1 MCVRR
6 SAVKLRYGMNPHQ
19 SPAMVEPIG
28 TAPFTVVHGHP
39 SYLNLLDAIGAWQL
53 VREASAGSGT
63 VAAASFK
70 HVSPAGAALA
80 GPIHPVTARLF
91 GVDQSTDAVTQA
103 YTRARDTDPKSSYGD
118 MVAVSAPVTAELAEL
133 LRRVVSDGII
143 APGYEPGAVAV
154 LSNKKNGTYLI
165 LQADSAFAPPV
176 EEVHELYGLRF
187 VQRRDDAP
195 LPGGLSADLRLAL
208 TTVRYTQSNSI
219 VLVRDGATLG
229 VGAGQQSRVDC
240 IRLAGT
246 KAQLWHQRRFI
257 PVDGASELTSVQDR
271 VNAQLLLAETID
283 PPVPLQEVSLASDG
297 ALPFED
303 NITEAV
309 RYGVRNIAE
318 PGGSTRSDVVA
329 EAARRNDINITHTG
343 LRLFRH

>member
-1 MCVRR
+1 MQ
-6 SAVKLRYGMNPHQ
+6 LRYGMNPHQ
-19 SPAMVEPIG
+19 GPASVEPIG
-28 TAPFTVVHGHP
+28 AAPFTVVRGRP

-53 VREASAGSGT
+53 VREASAGSGL

-80 GPIHPVTARLF
+80 GAVDPVTAGLF
-91 GVDQSTDAVTQA
+91 GVAPRADAATRA
-103 YTRARDTDPKSSYGD
+103 YVRARDSDPKSSYGD
-118 MVAVSAPVTAELAEL
+118 LVAVSAPVTTGLADL
-133 LRRVVSDGII
+133 LRRVVSDGIV

-154 LSNKKNGTYLI
+154 LSAKKNGTYLI
-165 LQADSAFAPPV
+165 LEAEATFEPPD
-176 EEVHELYGLRF
+176 EEVRELYGLRF

-195 LPGGLSADLRLAL
+195 LPDGLSADLRLAL
-208 TTVRYTQSNSI
+208 TTVRYTQSNSV

-246 KAQLWHQRRFI
+246 KARLWHQRRFVPPDDLSGI
-257 PVDGASELTSVQDR
+257 GSIQQR
-271 VNAQLLLAETID
+271 VNAQLRLAEAID
-283 PPVPLQEVSLASDG
+283 PPVPLQRVSLASDG

-303 NITEAV
+303 NITEAA
-309 RYGVRNIAE
+309 RFGVRHIAE
-318 PGGSTRSDVVA
+318 PGGSTRSDAVA
-329 EAARRNDINITHTG
+329 AAAHQHGITVTRTG